1 MTDQEKDQ
9 EARRLEA
16 YIEDWHWD
24 EPSPQ
29 FARDI
34 GVYLFRFMDY
44 LHKLGLA
51 ERTVRKHTWNVWL
64 IGILECQY
72 GYRNEFSAAES
83 FGSPWASHEY
93 EFRRKSTD
101 SKYALESYRATWRK
115 LHEYTRALGLID

>member
-24 EPSPQ
+24 EPSHQ

-44 LHKLGLA
+44 LHKLGL
-51 ERTVRKHTWNVWL
+51 
-64 IGILECQY
+64 G
-72 GYRNEFSAAES
+72 
-83 FGSPWASHEY
+83 
-93 EFRRKSTD
+93 
-101 SKYALESYRATWRK
+101 
-115 LHEYTRALGLID
+115 